1 MFQPNLQAIPFAIAA
16 AVSAILTVFAW
27 RRRSLPMAAG
37 FITMMA
43 GETAWALFEAIEL
56 TCSAPV
62 SMAIWYQLR
71 TAGAVITI
79 LGLLVFVLRY
89 TGWVQWLK
97 RGRFAMICAPALGL
111 ILVAWTNPWHH
122 LYWIT
127 HRPGLTGPFQIA
139 IPVYGPAFWIH
150 FGYCYVLVAV
160 SAFLLAQAAV
170 QSAGVYRAQAAV
182 MLFAVITPWVVN
194 IIDMTQAFGYIHIDT
209 AAMTFAVTGLAFLP
223 GLFRFRLLDLTPVA
237 WAVVVEGMNDPVIV
251 FDPWGRIVE
260 LNQAAVKLV
269 RGPYSEIIGA
279 DAARAFAHWTELVE
293 RLGGLKRDVEH
304 AFEIDGP
311 DLDRP
316 SSFDGRISRLGENT
330 YPAGWVLVLRDVTL
344 QKRAAEER
352 VRMLGEQAARAE
364 AEAANQAKDRF
375 LATLSHELRTPLTP
389 VLATVTAMLGDSDAP
404 DSLRHVLEMIRRNI
418 VLEVRLIDDLL
429 DLSRIRRGSLH
440 LQRELTDAHTLIQNV
455 IDLCRDD
462 LGNAKLELH
471 VDLLADRHHVD
482 ADPIRFQQALWN
494 LIKNAI
500 KFTPTGGKVAV
511 RSLNADVPGP
521 TSATPDLV
529 ITVSDTGIGIAP
541 DILPNVFDVLEQGGI
556 SATRRFGGLGLGLTI
571 SRSIVEQHGGQL
583 TAHSAGRGHGATF
596 SITIPTAAP
605 PALLAT
611 DDAPAA
617 SSGSHDDILDR
628 SLKILLVDDNHDT
641 LKFLSRLLTLRGH
654 HVLTAANMASALELA
669 SSAEID
675 VIVSDIELPDGSG
688 LELLWALRAQRAIP
702 AIALS
707 GFGAPADIEQSRS
720 AGFAFHLTKPVDFQQ
735 LAESI
740 RLCAAGA
747 VTAPVESS

>member
-27 RRRSLPMAAG
+27 RRRSLPMAPA
-37 FITMMA
+37 FMTMMA

-56 TCSAPV
+56 ACAAPV
-62 SMAIWYQLR
+62 SQAIWYQLR

-79 LGLLVFVLRY
+79 LGLLAFVLRY
-89 TGWVQWLK
+89 TGCRQWLN
-97 RGRFAMICAPALGL
+97 GRLFAIACAPALAL

-122 LYWIT
+122 LYWVT

-139 IPVYGPAFWIH
+139 IPVYGPAFWAH

-182 MLFAVITPWVVN
+182 MLFAVVMPWVVN
-194 IIDMTQAFGYIHIDT
+194 IIDMTQVFGYIHIDT

-260 LNQAAVKLV
+260 LNQAAVKLMGRPDAEV
-269 RGPYSEIIGA
+269 IGA
-279 DAARAFAHWTELVE
+279 DAAGAFAHWTELVE
-293 RLGGLKRDVEH
+293 QLGGLKRNAEH

-311 DLDRP
+311 DPDRP

-344 QKRAAEER
+344 QKRSALER
-352 VRMLGEQAARAE
+352 LRMLGEQAARAE
-364 AEAANQAKDRF
+364 AEAANVAKDRF

-404 DSLRHVLEMIRRNI
+404 ESLRHVLEMIRRNI

-440 LQRELTDAHTLIQNV
+440 LQRELTDAHKLIHNV

-462 LGNAKLELH
+462 LGSAKLELE
-471 VDLLADRHHVD
+471 VDLRADRHHVD

-511 RSLNADVPGP
+511 RSLNAEGAGP
-521 TSATPDLV
+521 TSAAPDLV
-529 ITVSDTGIGIAP
+529 IEVSDTGIGIAP

-571 SRSIVEQHGGQL
+571 SRSILEQHGGQL
-583 TAHSAGRGHGATF
+583 TARSPGKGQGA
-596 SITIPTAAP
+596 
-605 PALLAT
+605 
-611 DDAPAA
+611 
-617 SSGSHDDILDR
+617 
-628 SLKILLVDDNHDT
+628 
-641 LKFLSRLLTLRGH
+641 
-654 HVLTAANMASALELA
+654 
-669 SSAEID
+669 
-675 VIVSDIELPDGSG
+675 VSD
-688 LELLWALRAQRAIP
+688 
-702 AIALS
+702 
-707 GFGAPADIEQSRS
+707 
-720 AGFAFHLTKPVDFQQ
+720 
-735 LAESI
+735 
-740 RLCAAGA
+740 
-747 VTAPVESS
+747 

>member
-1 MFQPNLQAIPFAIAA
+1 MFQPNPQAIPFAIAA

-27 RRRSLPMAAG
+27 RRRRLPMAPA

-56 TCSAPV
+56 SCAAPV
-62 SMAIWYQLR
+62 SQAIWYELR

-79 LGLLVFVLRY
+79 LGLLAFVLRY
-89 TGWVQWLK
+89 TGCVQWLK
-97 RGRFAMICAPALGL
+97 RRRFALVCAPALAL
-111 ILVAWTNPWHH
+111 ILVAWTNPLHH
-122 LYWIT
+122 VYWVT
-127 HRPGLTGPFQIA
+127 HRPGLAGPFQIA
-139 IPVYGPAFWIH
+139 IPVYGPAFWVH

-182 MLFAVITPWVVN
+182 MLFAVIMPWVVN
-194 IIDMTQAFGYIHIDT
+194 IIDMTQVFGYIHIDT

-223 GLFRFRLLDLTPVA
+223 GVFRFRLLDLTPVA

-260 LNQAAVKLV
+260 MNQSAVRLV
-269 RGPYSEIIGA
+269 GRPYAEVIGA
-279 DAARAFAHWTELVE
+279 DAARAFAHWSKLVE
-293 RLGGLKRDVEH
+293 RLGELKRNVEY

-311 DLDRP
+311 DPDRP

-352 VRMLGEQAARAE
+352 VRMLREQAARAE
-364 AEAANQAKDRF
+364 AEATNLAKDRF

-389 VLATVTAMLGDSDAP
+389 VLATVTAMLGDTDAP

-440 LQRELTDAHTLIQNV
+440 LQRELADAHQLIQNV

-462 LGNAKLELH
+462 LHNANIQLK
-471 VDLLADRHHVD
+471 VDLRAHWHHAD

-500 KFTPTGGKVAV
+500 KFTPTGGVVTV
-511 RSLNADVPGP
+511 RSHNGEGTGQSYAAR
-521 TSATPDLV
+521 TWSSRSATPESGL
-529 ITVSDTGIGIAP
+529 
-541 DILPNVFDVLEQGGI
+541 LPTSCPTSSTYWNRGGFPPP
-556 SATRRFGGLGLGLTI
+556 AT
-571 SRSIVEQHGGQL
+571 
-583 TAHSAGRGHGATF
+583 SAG
-596 SITIPTAAP
+596 
-605 PALLAT
+605 
-611 DDAPAA
+611 
-617 SSGSHDDILDR
+617 
-628 SLKILLVDDNHDT
+628 
-641 LKFLSRLLTLRGH
+641 
-654 HVLTAANMASALELA
+654 
-669 SSAEID
+669 
-675 VIVSDIELPDGSG
+675 
-688 LELLWALRAQRAIP
+688 
-702 AIALS
+702 
-707 GFGAPADIEQSRS
+707 
-720 AGFAFHLTKPVDFQQ
+720 
-735 LAESI
+735 
-740 RLCAAGA
+740 
-747 VTAPVESS
+747 